1 MTAKADI
8 CLDKEIDMANTTF
21 TGPVRSINGFEQIS
35 KNETTGAITITSGNK
50 MATEALAGGGIE
62 ATAETYITQVERFKS
77 DTTTNVNL
85 VKTTIM
91 IDLTGLASSGA
102 NDIIGKAGTGVA
114 YIGKVTTA
122 NTGVVFGVT
131 MECFETPAGG
141 DPDIDLYSATE
152 DTGVEDSAIGDLTE
166 TIIINGGD
174 ASVGTRTAGGTIV
187 ADQFLYLVAGAATN
201 ATYTAGRLVITI
213 HGYDVAS

>member
-1 MTAKADI
+1 
-8 CLDKEIDMANTTF
+8 MANTTF
-21 TGPVRSINGFEQIS
+21 NGPVRSENGFETIS
-35 KNETTGAITITSGNK
+35 KNATTGAITITSGSK
-50 MATEALAGGGIE
+50 MATEALGGAGIE
-62 ATAETYITQVERFKS
+62 GTAETYITQVERFKS
-77 DTTTNVNL
+77 DTTTDVNL
-85 VKTTIM
+85 VKTTLM

-102 NDIIGKAGTGVA
+102 NDIIGKAGSGVA
-114 YIGKVTTA
+114 YIGRVTTA

-152 DTGVEDSAIGDLTE
+152 ATGVEDSAIGDLTE

-187 ADQFLYLVAGAATN
+187 ADQYLYLVSGDATN
-201 ATYTAGRLVITI
+201 ANYTAGRLVITI
-213 HGYDVAS
+213 LGYDVAS